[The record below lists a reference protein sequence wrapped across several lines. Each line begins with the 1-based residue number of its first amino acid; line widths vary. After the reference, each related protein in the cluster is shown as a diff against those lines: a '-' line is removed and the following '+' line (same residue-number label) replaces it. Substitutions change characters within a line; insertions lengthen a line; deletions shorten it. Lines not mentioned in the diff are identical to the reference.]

1 MTTSMINNKMRL
13 TQDLTFGNYNE
24 RIMRPH
30 IEKFLGV
37 KCKKFSKN
45 GFVDKFSTLDFK
57 SIDGKYQF
65 EVKSRRNDSKKYPTQ
80 LVGQNKYNEALK
92 QIQNGVD
99 VWFFFHL
106 KDKKLAYQV
115 NYLDVLEVKMLGNF
129 VGGEDAEPL
138 CLIPNKL
145 CQVI

>member
-1 MTTSMINNKMRL
+1 MTNNNKMRL

-99 VWFFFHL
+99 VWFFFH
-106 KDKKLAYQV
+106 
-115 NYLDVLEVKMLGNF
+115 VLEVKMLGNF